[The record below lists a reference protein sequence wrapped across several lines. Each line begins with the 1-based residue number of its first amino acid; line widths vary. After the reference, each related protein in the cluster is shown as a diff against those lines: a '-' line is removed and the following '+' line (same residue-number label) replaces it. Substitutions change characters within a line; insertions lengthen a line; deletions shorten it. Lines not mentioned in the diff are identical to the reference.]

1 MFEIFKKMT
10 PPAELQKLALMKFE
24 KVQLESS
31 SSNATRRSK
40 IQMALLCRAFLD
52 RTFIDGAEQSAL
64 YIDKV
69 ELALAT
75 GAPMPSMAKSKPY
88 QKIASSTGSVWTYA
102 PELYGA
108 EAFNL
113 GRSYQS
119 IEIDA
124 FEAIDSMQAVIDRLC
139 QYELRLEETFEA
151 LTFLREET
159 AVTYGVQAV
168 AADMEQFDGFN
179 EGSTVIEAVV
189 PHIRNELSNMGLS
202 DPQILRLQKLGMLQS
217 RVNSEAAA

>member
-75 GAPMPSMAKSKPY
+75 GAPMPSMAKSKLY

-102 PELYGA
+102 PEIYGA

-124 FEAIDSMQAVIDRLC
+124 FEAIDSMQAVVDRLC

-168 AADMEQFDGFN
+168 ATDMEQSDGFN
-179 EGSTVIEAVV
+179 DGSTVIEAVV

>member
-1 MFEIFKKMT
+1 MFEIFKKIT

-24 KVQLESS
+24 KVQLQSS
-31 SSNATRRSK
+31 SSTATRGSK

-52 RTFIDGAEQSAL
+52 RTFINGAEQSAL

-75 GAPMPSMAKSKPY
+75 GAPMPSMAKSKLY

-102 PELYGA
+102 PEIYGA

-151 LTFLREET
+151 LRFLREET

-189 PHIRNELSNMGLS
+189 PHIRMS
-202 DPQILRLQKLGMLQS
+202 
-217 RVNSEAAA
+217 

>member
-1 MFEIFKKMT
+1 MFEIFKKIT

-24 KVQLESS
+24 KVQLQSS
-31 SSNATRRSK
+31 SSTATRGSK

-52 RTFIDGAEQSAL
+52 RTFINGAEQSAL

-75 GAPMPSMAKSKPY
+75 GAPMPSMAKSKLY

-102 PELYGA
+102 PEIYGA

-151 LTFLREET
+151 LRFLREET

>member
-31 SSNATRRSK
+31 SSNATQRSK

-52 RTFIDGAEQSAL
+52 RTFIDGAEQSAM

-75 GAPMPSMAKSKPY
+75 GAPMPSMAKSKLY

-102 PELYGA
+102 PEIYGA

-124 FEAIDSMQAVIDRLC
+124 FEAIDSMQAAIDRLC

-168 AADMEQFDGFN
+168 ATDMEQSDGFN
-179 EGSTVIEAVV
+179 DGSTVIEAVV

>member
-31 SSNATRRSK
+31 SSNATQRSK

-52 RTFIDGAEQSAL
+52 RTFVDGAEQSAM

-75 GAPMPSMAKSKPY
+75 GAPMPSMAKSKLY
-88 QKIASSTGSVWTYA
+88 QKIASSTDSVWTYA
-102 PELYGA
+102 PEIYGA

-124 FEAIDSMQAVIDRLC
+124 FEAIDSMQAAIDRLC

-151 LTFLREET
+151 LRFFREET
-159 AVTYGVQAV
+159 AVTYGVHAV
-168 AADMEQFDGFN
+168 ATDMEQFDGFN
-179 EGSTVIEAVV
+179 EGSTAIEAVV

-202 DPQILRLQKLGMLQS
+202 DHQILRLQKLGMLQS

>member
-1 MFEIFKKMT
+1 MFEIFKKIT

-24 KVQLESS
+24 KVQLQSS
-31 SSNATRRSK
+31 SSTATRGSK

-52 RTFIDGAEQSAL
+52 RTFINGAEQSAL

-75 GAPMPSMAKSKPY
+75 GAPMPSMAKSKLY

-102 PELYGA
+102 PDIYGA

-151 LTFLREET
+151 LRFLREET

>member
-1 MFEIFKKMT
+1 MFEIFKKIT

-24 KVQLESS
+24 KVQLQSS
-31 SSNATRRSK
+31 SSTATRRSK

-52 RTFIDGAEQSAL
+52 RTFINGAEQSAL

-75 GAPMPSMAKSKPY
+75 GAPMPSMAKSKLY

-102 PELYGA
+102 PEIYGA

-151 LTFLREET
+151 LRFLREET

>member
-1 MFEIFKKMT
+1 MFEIFKKIT

-24 KVQLESS
+24 KVQLQSS
-31 SSNATRRSK
+31 SSTATRGSK

-52 RTFIDGAEQSAL
+52 RTFINGAEQSAL

-75 GAPMPSMAKSKPY
+75 GAPMPSMAKSKLY

-102 PELYGA
+102 PEIYGV

-151 LTFLREET
+151 LRFLREET

-168 AADMEQFDGFN
+168 ATDMQHFDGVN

>member
-1 MFEIFKKMT
+1 MFEIFKKIT

-24 KVQLESS
+24 KVQLQSS
-31 SSNATRRSK
+31 SSTATRRSK

-75 GAPMPSMAKSKPY
+75 GAPMPSMATSKLY

-102 PELYGA
+102 PEIYGA

-151 LTFLREET
+151 LRFLREET

>member
-31 SSNATRRSK
+31 SSNATQRSK

-52 RTFIDGAEQSAL
+52 RTFVDGAEQSAM

-75 GAPMPSMAKSKPY
+75 GAPMPSMAKSKLY

-102 PELYGA
+102 PEIYGA

-124 FEAIDSMQAVIDRLC
+124 FEAIDSMQAAIDRLC

-168 AADMEQFDGFN
+168 ATDMEQSDGFN
-179 EGSTVIEAVV
+179 DGSTVIEAVV

>member
-31 SSNATRRSK
+31 SSNATQRSK

-52 RTFIDGAEQSAL
+52 RTFIDGAEQSAM

-75 GAPMPSMAKSKPY
+75 GAPMPSMAKSKLY

-102 PELYGA
+102 PEIYGA

-124 FEAIDSMQAVIDRLC
+124 FEAIDSMQAAIDRLC

-168 AADMEQFDGFN
+168 ATDMEQSDGFN
-179 EGSTVIEAVV
+179 DGSTVIEAVV

-217 RVNSEAAA
+217 HVNSETAA

>member
-1 MFEIFKKMT
+1 MFEIFKKIT

-24 KVQLESS
+24 KVQLQSS
-31 SSNATRRSK
+31 SSTATRRSK

-52 RTFIDGAEQSAL
+52 RTFINGAEQSAL

-75 GAPMPSMAKSKPY
+75 GAPMPSMAKSKLY

-102 PELYGA
+102 PEIYGV

-151 LTFLREET
+151 LRFLREET

>member
-52 RTFIDGAEQSAL
+52 RTFINGAEQSAL

-75 GAPMPSMAKSKPY
+75 GAPMPSMAKSKLY

-102 PELYGA
+102 PEIYGA

-151 LTFLREET
+151 LRFLREET

>member
-1 MFEIFKKMT
+1 MFEIFKKIT

-24 KVQLESS
+24 KVQLQSS
-31 SSNATRRSK
+31 SSTATRGSK

-52 RTFIDGAEQSAL
+52 RTFINGAEQSAL

-75 GAPMPSMAKSKPY
+75 GAPMPSMAKSKLY

-102 PELYGA
+102 PEIYGA

>member
-1 MFEIFKKMT
+1 
-10 PPAELQKLALMKFE
+10 
-24 KVQLESS
+24 
-31 SSNATRRSK
+31 
-40 IQMALLCRAFLD
+40 
-52 RTFIDGAEQSAL
+52 
-64 YIDKV
+64 
-69 ELALAT
+69 
-75 GAPMPSMAKSKPY
+75 
-88 QKIASSTGSVWTYA
+88 
-102 PELYGA
+102 
-108 EAFNL
+108 L

-151 LTFLREET
+151 LRFLREET

-168 AADMEQFDGFN
+168 ATDMQHFDGVN

>member
-31 SSNATRRSK
+31 SSNATQRSK

-52 RTFIDGAEQSAL
+52 RTFVDGAEQSAM

-75 GAPMPSMAKSKPY
+75 GAPMPSMAKSKLY

-102 PELYGA
+102 PEIYGA

-124 FEAIDSMQAVIDRLC
+124 FEAIDSMQAAIDRLC

-168 AADMEQFDGFN
+168 ATDMEESDGFN
-179 EGSTVIEAVV
+179 DGSTVIEAVV

>member
-1 MFEIFKKMT
+1 MFEIFKKIT

-24 KVQLESS
+24 KVQLQSS
-31 SSNATRRSK
+31 SSTATRGSK

-52 RTFIDGAEQSAL
+52 RTFINGAEQSAL

-75 GAPMPSMAKSKPY
+75 GAPMPSMAKSKLY

-102 PELYGA
+102 PEIYGA

-151 LTFLREET
+151 LRFLREET

-202 DPQILRLQKLGMLQS
+202 DPQILRLQKVGMLQS

>member
-1 MFEIFKKMT
+1 MFEIFKKIT

-24 KVQLESS
+24 KVQLQSS
-31 SSNATRRSK
+31 SSTATRGSK

-52 RTFIDGAEQSAL
+52 RTFINGAEQSAL

-75 GAPMPSMAKSKPY
+75 GAPMPSMAKSKLY

-102 PELYGA
+102 PEIYGV

-151 LTFLREET
+151 LRFLREET

>member
-75 GAPMPSMAKSKPY
+75 GAPMPLMVKPKPY

-102 PELYGA
+102 PEMYGA

-124 FEAIDSMQAVIDRLC
+124 FEAIDSMQALLDRLC
-139 QYELRLEETFEA
+139 QYELRLDESFEA
-151 LTFLREET
+151 LMFLREET
-159 AVTYGVQAV
+159 AVTYGDRDVATEMVQS
-168 AADMEQFDGFN
+168 DGFN
-179 EGSTVIEAVV
+179 DGSTLLEVVV

-202 DPQILRLQKLGMLQS
+202 DAQILRLQKLGMLQS
-217 RVNSEAAA
+217 VVDSHTTA

>member
-1 MFEIFKKMT
+1 MFEIFKKIT

-24 KVQLESS
+24 KVQLQSS
-31 SSNATRRSK
+31 SSTATRRSK

-52 RTFIDGAEQSAL
+52 RTFINGAEQSAL

-75 GAPMPSMAKSKPY
+75 GAPMPSMAKSKLY

-102 PELYGA
+102 PEIYGA

-151 LTFLREET
+151 LRFLREET

-168 AADMEQFDGFN
+168 ATDMQQFDGFN

>member
-1 MFEIFKKMT
+1 MFEIFKKIT

-75 GAPMPSMAKSKPY
+75 GAPMPSMAKSKLY

-102 PELYGA
+102 PEIYGA

>member
-1 MFEIFKKMT
+1 MFEIFKKIT

-24 KVQLESS
+24 KVQLQSS
-31 SSNATRRSK
+31 SSTATRRSK

-75 GAPMPSMAKSKPY
+75 GAPMPSMAKSKLY

-102 PELYGA
+102 PEIYGA

-151 LTFLREET
+151 LRFLREET

-168 AADMEQFDGFN
+168 ATDMQHFDGVN

>member
-75 GAPMPSMAKSKPY
+75 GAPMPSMAKSKLY

-102 PELYGA
+102 PEIYGA

>member
-1 MFEIFKKMT
+1 MFEIFKKIT

-24 KVQLESS
+24 KVQLQSS
-31 SSNATRRSK
+31 SSTATRGSK

-52 RTFIDGAEQSAL
+52 RTFINGAEQSAL

-75 GAPMPSMAKSKPY
+75 GAPMPSMAKSKLY

-102 PELYGA
+102 PEIYGA

-151 LTFLREET
+151 LRFLREET

-202 DPQILRLQKLGMLQS
+202 DSQILRLQKLGMLQS

>member
-1 MFEIFKKMT
+1 MFEIFKKIT

-24 KVQLESS
+24 KVQLQSS
-31 SSNATRRSK
+31 SSTATRGSK

-52 RTFIDGAEQSAL
+52 RTFINGAEQSAL

-75 GAPMPSMAKSKPY
+75 GAPMPSMAKSKLY
-88 QKIASSTGSVWTYA
+88 QKIASTTGSVWTYA
-102 PELYGA
+102 PEIYGA

-151 LTFLREET
+151 LRFLREET